1 MAKQIKPKYP
11 VDREKQSGAFAN
23 GLVSVSIYTTDPAIS
38 IAIKGDHSDE
48 VVSDIQNAVDEVL
61 KHHGQ

>member
-11 VDREKQSGAFAN
+11 IDREKQSGAFAN
-23 GLVSVSIYTTDPAIS
+23 GLVSVSIYTTDPAIT

-48 VVSDIQNAVDEVL
+48 AVIDLLNALDEVL